1 MWLFNTSLYKN
12 KKDVLKEGYMIS
24 LARFVLSSL
33 KGRFAEKGEADF
45 VFPPIFSL
53 YAKLS

>member
-1 MWLFNTSLYKN
+1 
-12 KKDVLKEGYMIS
+12 MIS